1 MVPTALND
9 FPLNDE
15 QLCLLGEAV
24 ALGSLLETVAHGMAA
39 ALIDPVDP
47 YAAAT
52 QVNGELVSNIL
63 KIVTKNAPNR
73 PDFAGRIIAWVTW
86 ATKVLED
93 RNMLVHSAWLMP
105 SPGMPGVVV
114 GARSRRKGE
123 TQWNLKSASDMRS
136 IRDDLAG
143 AYRHGVDLA
152 HRLRGL
158 DEDGLVMGGIAQ
170 ADENETA

>member
-1 MVPTALND
+1 MVPTAFND

-24 ALGSLLETVAHGMAA
+24 ALGSLLEAVAHGIAA
-39 ALIDPVDP
+39 VLIDPVDP
-47 YAAAT
+47 DAGAA

-63 KIVTKNAPNR
+63 RIVTKNAPNR
-73 PDFAGRIIAWVTW
+73 PDFARPITEWVTW
-86 ATKVLED
+86 TTKVLED
-93 RNMLVHSAWLMP
+93 RNMLVHSAWIMP

-114 GARSRRKGE
+114 GARSSRKGE
-123 TQWNLKSASDMRS
+123 MQWNLKSASDMRS

-158 DEDGLVMGGIAQ
+158 DEDGLVMGGMAQ
-170 ADENETA
+170 SDEGETA

>member
-1 MVPTALND
+1 MPTALNN

-24 ALGSLLETVAHGMAA
+24 ALGSLLEAVAHGMAA

-47 YAAAT
+47 NAGAT
-52 QVNGELVSNIL
+52 QVNGEPVSNIL

-73 PDFAGRIIAWVTW
+73 PDFAGPIIKWVTW

-93 RNMLVHSAWLMP
+93 RNMLVHSAWIMP
-105 SPGMPGVVV
+105 SPGVSGVVV

-123 TQWNLKSASDMRS
+123 TEWNLKSTSDIRS
-136 IRDDLAG
+136 IRDDLAD
-143 AYRHGVDLA
+143 AYRQGVDLA

-158 DEDGLVMGGIAQ
+158 DEDGLVIGGMAQ
-170 ADENETA
+170 PDEGETA